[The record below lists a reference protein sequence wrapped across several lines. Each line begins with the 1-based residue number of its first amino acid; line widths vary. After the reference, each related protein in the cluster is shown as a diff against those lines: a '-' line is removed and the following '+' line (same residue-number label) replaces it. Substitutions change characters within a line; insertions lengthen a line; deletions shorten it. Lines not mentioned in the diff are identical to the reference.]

1 MIELITVKEYIKR
14 ERITDTAVR
23 KRIKSGVLEVVQLDD
38 VTHII
43 YRSDVIKDL
52 KHKIKLQALQ
62 IQRLKESK
70 KYLEAERVL
79 YERNY
84 LTMKEILKAGIP
96 LDIEEKWFDGSL
108 ISLPHSKEK

>member
-38 VTHII
+38 VTHIV
-43 YRSDVIKDL
+43 YRNDVVKDM

-70 KYLEAERVL
+70 KYLEAQRVL

-84 LTMKEILKAGIP
+84 LTMKEMLKVGIP
-96 LDIEEKWFDGSL
+96 LNIEEKWFDGSL
-108 ISLPHSKEK
+108 MILPKNKEK